1 MGPKVENIVPCLG
14 GGGVRCWLEGG
25 SSSSVSPLSSAA
37 NRLIGEV
44 VQSRRRPL
52 LGPSPGLRHY

>member
-1 MGPKVENIVPCLG
+1 MADSNPVPSERGRVGITIRSNENIVPAAL
-14 GGGVRCWLEGG
+14 VI
-25 SSSSVSPLSSAA
+25 SAA

-52 LGPSPGLRHY
+52 LGPSPC